1 MTESIVNGIFLLG
14 ATVIGSVITLIVTQ
28 YQSNVSDL
36 KDQHKKTQNRL
47 VKTLLQIESY
57 HLLED
62 LYASKIATE
71 TESSV
76 KTVKIE
82 FRDQV
87 VQNHQCER
95 PLMTANEAK
104 KQINRIS

>member
-1 MTESIVNGIFLLG
+1 MTEPLLNGIFLLG
-14 ATVIGSVITLIVTQ
+14 ATIIGSMITLIATRH
-28 YQSNVSDL
+28 QSRISEL
-36 KDQHKKTQNRL
+36 KDQNEKIQNRL

-62 LYASKIATE
+62 LYANKIAQ
-71 TESSV
+71 ESDSFV

-82 FRDQV
+82 FRDRV

>member
-1 MTESIVNGIFLLG
+1 VTEPIVNGIFLLG
-14 ATVIGSVITLIVTQ
+14 ATVIGSVLTLIATR
-28 YQSNVSDL
+28 YQSNISDL
-36 KDQHKKTQNRL
+36 KEQNAKIQNTL

-62 LYASKIATE
+62 LYAHTIATE

-82 FRDQV
+82 YRDRV

>member
-1 MTESIVNGIFLLG
+1 MTEPIVNGIFVLG
-14 ATVIGSVITLIVTQ
+14 ATVIGSLITLFATR
-28 YQSNVSDL
+28 YQSNISDL
-36 KDQHKKTQNRL
+36 KEQNAKTQNRL

-62 LYASKIATE
+62 LYANKIATE
-71 TESSV
+71 KETSV

-82 FRDQV
+82 FRDRV
-87 VQNHQCER
+87 VLNHQCER
-95 PLMTANEAK
+95 PQMTANEAK